1 MPTPSSPPNFP
12 ALGIDRC
19 GGAAALAK
27 LYHAFGLAHSAPDA
41 VGLGGLQSML
51 AAHFNDWARVADCLR
66 AVFALGAGAAALAI
80 WVIKYVRVFSAA
92 GAL

>member
-12 ALGIDRC
+12 ALGVDRC

-27 LYHAFGLAHSAPDA
+27 LYHAFGLAHSAPYA
-41 VGLGGLQSML
+41 VGLGGLQGML
-51 AAHFNDWARVADCLR
+51 AAQINDRARIADGFGAIL
-66 AVFALGAGAAALAI
+66 ALGACTAAFAI
-80 WVIKYVRVFSAA
+80 WVIKHVRVFSAA